1 MSTFASDVLAG
12 RTALVTGGSVGIGR
26 SVALSLAAAG
36 ARVAVGARDVARA
49 QEVAAQCGE
58 GSVALALDVT
68 DEHSCQDAI
77 ARLESEPGGLEILV
91 NNAGVASSSKFTDL
105 DDETWQWILGVNLTG
120 AFRMVR
126 AALPAM
132 LERRR
137 GRVISV
143 ASTAGHR
150 GNPYVAAYTASKHG
164 LLGLT
169 RSLSAEYA
177 RSGVTFNCV
186 CPGYV
191 DTPMTERTVAN
202 ISARTGRSH
211 EDAERAL
218 HTPQGRLVD
227 PQEVADLCV
236 YLASDAAASVNGQAI
251 VVDGGAVQA

>member
-1 MSTFASDVLAG
+1 MPTFASDLLAG
-12 RTALVTGGSVGIGR
+12 RTALVTGGSMGIGR
-26 SVALSLAAAG
+26 SVAIALAAAG
-36 ARVAVGARDVARA
+36 ARVAVAARDVARA
-49 QEVAAQCGE
+49 QQVAAQCGE
-58 GSVALALDVT
+58 GSVAVALDVT
-68 DEHSCQDAI
+68 DEASCRDVV

-177 RSGVTFNCV
+177 KSGVTFNCV

-191 DTPMTERTVAN
+191 DTPMTDRTVAN

-211 EDAERAL
+211 EEAERAL